1 MSPSLL
7 SHIDTLTET
16 IGEKFE
22 KSMDHI
28 LNSNIWIEKIDTTKD
43 NLRISFIDAMSDLIG
58 IRYQLPQEFQDIFNI
73 HITGNSFRESI
84 IIEDK
89 QCFLA
94 DFSEMLYQSQNNPL
108 FQRILEIIAQIAIH
122 DTKEEQ
128 KI

>member
-43 NLRISFIDAMSDLIG
+43 NLRISFIDAMSDLI
-58 IRYQLPQEFQDIFNI
+58 
-73 HITGNSFRESI
+73 
-84 IIEDK
+84 
-89 QCFLA
+89 
-94 DFSEMLYQSQNNPL
+94 
-108 FQRILEIIAQIAIH
+108 
-122 DTKEEQ
+122 
-128 KI
+128 